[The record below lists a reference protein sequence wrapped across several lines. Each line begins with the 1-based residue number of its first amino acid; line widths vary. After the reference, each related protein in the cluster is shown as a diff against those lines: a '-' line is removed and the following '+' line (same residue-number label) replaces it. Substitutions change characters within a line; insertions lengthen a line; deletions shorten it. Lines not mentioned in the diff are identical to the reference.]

1 MREER
6 SCMTER
12 PLSGIRILDLT
23 RFMAGPLGIQILE
36 NLGAEII
43 KVERSGEVSE
53 FSRNTEPTFGTTSA
67 YFVAIN
73 SGKKDIA
80 LDLNKEEHREIFLKL
95 AEKSDIIA
103 DNFRPGVTEKLH
115 IAYEDVKKRNPDII
129 YSTVS
134 GFGYTGPY
142 RTHGC
147 VDTVAQAMSGFMSLT
162 GKADGEP
169 VRGGSSIADVC
180 SSLYE
185 AVAILASVIY
195 RDRTG
200 EGGFV
205 DSPMLSSMLS
215 VTDGMTAEYLNHGT
229 KFLRNGNRDRQM
241 PLFRTYPASDGEV
254 MIEAEE
260 ENHFEAFVKLLGCRQ
275 ILEEKLYKD
284 PEKRHKN
291 LDELEKIL
299 CTFTKRMTMAE
310 LADGCRK
317 AGIPAGEV
325 NTLERISRSGYIEE
339 QHMVCHVR
347 DSREGIFKVLGM
359 PLKFDKFVIPND
371 KFVPQP
377 GEHTAEVLKN
387 VLGMSEEEI
396 QKFF

>member
-1 MREER
+1 
-6 SCMTER
+6 MTER

-43 KVERSGEVSE
+43 KIERSGQLAE
-53 FSRNTEPTFGTTSA
+53 FSRSTEPTFGTTSA
-67 YFVAIN
+67 YFMAIN
-73 SGKKDIA
+73 SGKKDIS

-95 AEKSDIIA
+95 AEKCDIVA

-115 IAYEDVKKRNPDII
+115 IAYEDVKARNPNII

-134 GFGYTGPY
+134 GFGYEGPY
-142 RTHGC
+142 RSQGC

-162 GKADGEP
+162 GREDGEP

-180 SSLYE
+180 ASLYE
-185 AVAILASVIY
+185 AAAILAAVIY

-205 DSPMLSSMLS
+205 DIPMLSSMLS
-215 VTDGMTAEYLNHGT
+215 VSEEMAAEYLNCGT
-229 KFLRNGNRDRQM
+229 EFKRCGNRDRQKA
-241 PLFRTYPASDGEV
+241 LFQTYPALDGSV
-254 MIEAEE
+254 MIDASEE
-260 ENHFEAFVKLLGCRQ
+260 KYFAAFVRLLN
-275 ILEEKLYKD
+275 IPELLEDERYGTA
-284 PEKRHKN
+284 EKRLLHAE
-291 LDELEKIL
+291 ELEKIL
-299 CTFTKRMTMAE
+299 SAVTRTMTMTE
-310 LADGCRK
+310 LADACRA

-325 NTLERISRSGYIEE
+325 NTLERISRSGYIED
-339 QHMVCHVR
+339 QKMICRVH
-347 DSREGIFKVLGM
+347 DAKEGNFKVLGL
-359 PLKFDKFVIPND
+359 PLKFDQFEIPNE

-377 GEHTAEVLKN
+377 GEHTAEVLKDI
-387 VLGMSEEEI
+387 LGMSEEEI

>member
-1 MREER
+1 
-6 SCMTER
+6 MTER

-53 FSRNTEPTFGTTSA
+53 FSRSTEPTFGTTSA
-67 YFVAIN
+67 YFMAIN
-73 SGKKDIA
+73 SGKKDIE
-80 LDLNKEEHREIFLKL
+80 LDFNKEEHREIFLKL
-95 AEKSDIIA
+95 AEKCDIVA
-103 DNFRPGVTEKLH
+103 ENFRPGVTEKLH
-115 IAYEDVKKRNPDII
+115 ISYEDVKKRNPNII

-142 RTHGC
+142 RTRGC

-162 GKADGEP
+162 GKQDGEP

-215 VTDGMTAEYLNHGT
+215 VTDGMSAEYLNHGI
-229 KFLRNGNRDRQM
+229 KFMRNGNRDRQM
-241 PLFRTYPASDGEV
+241 PLFRAYPASDGEV

-260 ENHFEAFVKLLGCRQ
+260 EKHFEAFVKILGCQ
-275 ILEEKLYKD
+275 QLLEEESYNN
-284 PEKRHKN
+284 PEERHKN
-291 LDELEKIL
+291 LDELEEIL
-299 CTFTKRMTMAE
+299 FTHTKNMTMAE
-310 LADGCRK
+310 LADSCRR

-339 QHMVCHVR
+339 QHMICRVH
-347 DSREGIFKVLGM
+347 DSKEGGFKVLGL
-359 PLKFDKFVIPND
+359 PLKFDKFDIPDN

-377 GEHTAEVLKN
+377 GEHTAEILRDI
-387 VLGMSEEEI
+387 LGMSEEEI
-396 QKFF
+396 QKLF